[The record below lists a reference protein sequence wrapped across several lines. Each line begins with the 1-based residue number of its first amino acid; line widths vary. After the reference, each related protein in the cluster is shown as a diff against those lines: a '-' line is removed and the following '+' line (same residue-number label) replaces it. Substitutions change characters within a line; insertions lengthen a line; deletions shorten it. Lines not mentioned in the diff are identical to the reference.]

1 MTLDVEDR
9 LRRTL
14 HDVASRLEVGDNDL
28 NHVGAAPVASRPR
41 WMPLA
46 IAAVLVLVVGA
57 AAALTG
63 LGVGTDDDAS
73 VVAGPGPGVE
83 GSALLADHLLTTSQ
97 VEGVVDG
104 LEEDE
109 YQTGDHAVLGPAQL
123 GAGWTDEAISG
134 VTRQWVRAHQWRS
147 GDAVPERIV
156 HVSSTI
162 LEFESRPDAE
172 AAVDKLRAE
181 VPLGPPIGGAP
192 PGYAAYGPPEQEHP
206 SDVRSWFGFKVE
218 GRHVV
223 SVELGAAGEVD
234 RSEEF
239 LALLELSNQQAGSLG

>member
-83 GSALLADHLLTTSQ
+83 GSARLRFYEDLTVREVAAALGCRLGTAKSLIHRGTRALK
-97 VEGVVDG
+97 E
-104 LEEDE
+104 
-109 YQTGDHAVLGPAQL
+109 VLR
-123 GAGWTDEAISG
+123 D
-134 VTRQWVRAHQWRS
+134 
-147 GDAVPERIV
+147 DA
-156 HVSSTI
+156 
-162 LEFESRPDAE
+162 
-172 AAVDKLRAE
+172 
-181 VPLGPPIGGAP
+181 
-192 PGYAAYGPPEQEHP
+192 
-206 SDVRSWFGFKVE
+206 
-218 GRHVV
+218 
-223 SVELGAAGEVD
+223 
-234 RSEEF
+234 
-239 LALLELSNQQAGSLG
+239 